1 MASLNRRTKNSK
13 TGLIMRSMGLF
24 NLAALVASVMVLAI
38 AAVLVPDKSWSN
50 AAITAVVIFA
60 LAVGFVFY
68 VPSMLVKSQSG
79 SDAVQMAS
87 LGPLGVVTGWTL
99 LLTAGAFVLAILG
112 MDKLAWSLD
121 IFAIGSFII
130 SGLMLRA
137 AADVVSNVA
146 AKYSVPS
153 KHIGWQSE
161 VQGLRSIASDAKSK
175 AFLEQLAEKL
185 RYAASDVPGGSPQDG
200 SIDSEVRGIG
210 DQLSADSAA
219 NVQSQIAKI
228 EMLIAQRDVF
238 LRSARN
244 KA

>member
-1 MASLNRRTKNSK
+1 
-13 TGLIMRSMGLF
+13 MRSMGLF
-24 NLAALVASVMVLAI
+24 NLAALVASIMVLAI

-50 AAITAVVIFA
+50 AAITSAVIFA
-60 LAVGFVFY
+60 LAVGFIFY
-68 VPSMLVKSQSG
+68 APSMLVKSQNG
-79 SDAVQMAS
+79 SDAAQMAS

-99 LLTAGAFVLAILG
+99 LLTVGAFVFAILG
-112 MDKLAWSLD
+112 MDKLAWTMD

-146 AKYSVPS
+146 TKYSAPS

-161 VQGLRSIASDAKSK
+161 VQGLRSIASDTKSK
-175 AFLEQLAEKL
+175 ASLEQLAEKL
-185 RYAASDVPGGSPQDG
+185 RYAASDVPGGSPQDS
-200 SIDSEVRGIG
+200 SIASEVQGISE
-210 DQLSADSAA
+210 QLNADSAA
-219 NVQSQIAKI
+219 NVQSQISKI
-228 EMLIAQRDVF
+228 EMLIAKRDVF

>member
-1 MASLNRRTKNSK
+1 
-13 TGLIMRSMGLF
+13 MRSIGLF

-38 AAVLVPDKSWSN
+38 AAILVPDKSWST
-50 AAITAVVIFA
+50 AAIASVGIFA
-60 LAVGFVFY
+60 LAVGFIFY

-79 SDAVQMAS
+79 NDAVQMAS
-87 LGPLGVVTGWTL
+87 LGPLGVVTGLTL

-112 MDKLAWSLD
+112 MDKLASALD

-137 AADVVSNVA
+137 SVEVVSNVA

-161 VQGLRSIASDAKSK
+161 VQGLRSITSDSKSK
-175 AFLEQLAEKL
+175 TSLEQLAEKL
-185 RYAASDVPGGSPQDG
+185 RYAASDIPGGSPQDG
-200 SIDSEVRGIG
+200 QIDGVVQEIG
-210 DQLSADSAA
+210 NLLSADSTA
-219 NVQSQIAKI
+219 NVQSQISKI

>member
-1 MASLNRRTKNSK
+1 
-13 TGLIMRSMGLF
+13 MRSMGLF
-24 NLAALVASVMVLAI
+24 NIAALVASIMVLAI

-50 AAITAVVIFA
+50 AAITSCVIFA
-60 LAVGFVFY
+60 LSVGFVFY
-68 VPSMLVKSQSG
+68 APSVVAKKQG
-79 SDAVQMAS
+79 DNNAAQMAS
-87 LGPLGVVTGWTL
+87 LGPLGVITGWTL

-137 AADVVSNVA
+137 ATDVIGNVA
-146 AKYSVPS
+146 AQYSAPS
-153 KHIGWQSE
+153 KHVGWQGE
-161 VQGLRSIASDAKSK
+161 IQGLRSIASDTKSK
-175 AFLEQLAEKL
+175 ASLEQLAEKL
-185 RYAASDVPGGSPQDG
+185 RYAASDVPGGSPQDN
-200 SIDSEVRGIG
+200 SIASEVQGISE
-210 DQLSADSAA
+210 QLNVDSAA
-219 NVQSQIAKI
+219 NVQSQISKI